1 MEDSRLC
8 FRCYGCSNLSKRRI
22 SLYVHKYGLYTRF
35 EWTRRN
41 EVDERLSTFI
51 GIYTCNRCSSNNVC
65 CAAII
70 IVRSNVYIVSFF
82 IVMGILILTNR
93 TTTYLLQRCFSTR
106 HQRTSRQ
113 TREILVYTERKSER
127 EGESTN
133 ERVYDCGEG
142 PDGVSES
149 IFGYVAR
156 DAVDVMP
163 SNILWTGIRSMSVW
177 SRKAVL
183 H

>member
-1 MEDSRLC
+1 MDETKRSR
-8 FRCYGCSNLSKRRI
+8 REAVNIHGYI
-22 SLYVHKYGLYTRF
+22 YV
-35 EWTRRN
+35 
-41 EVDERLSTFI
+41 S
-51 GIYTCNRCSSNNVC
+51 CNRCSSNNVC

>member
-1 MEDSRLC
+1 MDETKRSR
-8 FRCYGCSNLSKRRI
+8 R
-22 SLYVHKYGLYTRF
+22 
-35 EWTRRN
+35 E
-41 EVDERLSTFI
+41 LSTFI

-113 TREILVYTERKSER
+113 TREILVYTVRKSER

-156 DAVDVMP
+156 DAVDVVMP

>member
-1 MEDSRLC
+1 MDETKRSR
-8 FRCYGCSNLSKRRI
+8 REAVNIHGYI
-22 SLYVHKYGLYTRF
+22 YV
-35 EWTRRN
+35 
-41 EVDERLSTFI
+41 S
-51 GIYTCNRCSSNNVC
+51 CNRCSSNNVC

-113 TREILVYTERKSER
+113 TREILVYTVRKSER

-149 IFGYVAR
+149 IFGYCCSR
-156 DAVDVMP
+156 CGRRYAVQYSLDRHQKYECVE
-163 SNILWTGIRSMSVW
+163 
-177 SRKAVL
+177 
-183 H
+183 